1 MLAWYTGTGIHVE
14 LCLKHRVCQGF
25 RAKVASMCKLARL
38 YGASGMQACWP
49 SARPAFPET
58 TGRTWG
64 VLLKALPRLQ
74 AGRCEHLL
82 PSPEDHHL
90 TPTSHEASPTPQ
102 TQQLHM
108 PCHSAYSFPLQLLP
122 PRGQGFRPAALTVGM
137 GHATQAGHWK
147 HSPMRA
153 HPSTGVPPTLRPLA
167 SA

>member
-1 MLAWYTGTGIHVE
+1 
-14 LCLKHRVCQGF
+14 
-25 RAKVASMCKLARL
+25 MCKLARL

-64 VLLKALPRLQ
+64 VLLKASPRLQ
-74 AGRCEHLL
+74 VGRCEHLL

-102 TQQLHM
+102 TQRLHM

-137 GHATQAGHWK
+137 GHATQRQATG
-147 HSPMRA
+147 STVPCVPIPVQVSLQ
-153 HPSTGVPPTLRPLA
+153 PSDPWRQHRVGVLNSLWGLPFEA
-167 SA
+167 S